1 MPEIFAHR
9 GLHISEREN
18 TIGAFKAAVAL
29 GVDGVELDARHTRDG
44 VLVVHHDAHIGHLII
59 ADSLASELPDYVPT
73 LEDVMK
79 VCDGVTV
86 NVEIKNISSEPGYDK
101 TGDFA
106 RSVLNCLHEN
116 NWESNV
122 IISSFDKETCAVVRS
137 FDSMIDVAWLLWKEE
152 LSDAI
157 TQCHVLGFNAINPHF
172 SQVNAV
178 VMQKANELGIKVNTW
193 TVNKPED
200 ITAMAQLGVNTIITD
215 DPETA
220 MSLTRQ

>member
-44 VLVVHHDAHIGHLII
+44 VLVVHHDAHIGDLII
-59 ADSLASELPDYVPT
+59 VDSLASELPDYVPT
-73 LEDVMK
+73 LEEVMK

-86 NVEIKNISSEPGYDK
+86 NVEIKSISSEPGYDK

-116 NWESNV
+116 NWESKV

-157 TQCHVLGFNAINPHF
+157 TH
-172 SQVNAV
+172 
-178 VMQKANELGIKVNTW
+178 
-193 TVNKPED
+193 
-200 ITAMAQLGVNTIITD
+200 
-215 DPETA
+215 
-220 MSLTRQ
+220 